1 VRRRPATLLALA
13 ALAALGVGGCSVGA
27 GESDS
32 GGAALAVTRDFGARV
47 MVQERTGEVPGAE
60 TVMRFLQRH
69 ADVDTGYGGRFVES
83 IDGLRSGSRQGE
95 QRDWFY
101 YVNGIEAGKGAA
113 EQDVHGGDR
122 VWWDYRDWSA
132 AMRVPA
138 VVGSFPEPFL
148 HGAEGKRYP
157 VRIDCAPGANDKC
170 GAVADAL
177 NHAGVETN
185 IAGLGGASGEELLRV
200 VVGEWED
207 VRRDNAIGKLEDG
220 PAQSGVFARVHRGE
234 SGYEIDVLDPRGRVT
249 ATLRD
254 GSGIVAAT
262 RFENDQ
268 PTWAVSGTDSAG
280 VDRAIRLLEAAT
292 LRNRYAVAADAG
304 GSHALPSQA
313 VGEQ

>member
-1 VRRRPATLLALA
+1 VRRHPTALLALA
-13 ALAALGVGGCSVGA
+13 AVCAAVVGACSVGA

-47 MVQERTGEVPGAE
+47 LVHERTDEVPGAE
-60 TVMRFLQRH
+60 TAMRFLQRH
-69 ADVDTGYGGRFVES
+69 AEVETGYGGRFVEA
-83 IDGLRSGSRQGE
+83 IDGIRSGSRRGQ

-113 EQDVHGGDR
+113 EQDLHGGDS

-157 VRIDCAPGANDKC
+157 VRIDCAQDAGDQC
-170 GAVADAL
+170 DAVADAL
-177 NHAGVETN
+177 GRAGVETN
-185 IAGLGGASGEELLRV
+185 IAGFGSPSGEELLRV
-200 VVGEWED
+200 VVGEWDD
-207 VRRDNAIGKLEDG
+207 VRRDNAIGRIEDG
-220 PAQSGVFARVHRGE
+220 PAQSGVFARVHRGD
-234 SGYEIDVLDPRGRVT
+234 SGYRIDVLDAQGRVA
-249 ATLRD
+249 ATLGR

-268 PTWAVSGTDSAG
+268 PTWAVSGTDAAG
-280 VDRAIRLLEAAT
+280 VDRAIRLLDARA

-304 GSHALPSQA
+304 GPRALPA
-313 VGEQ
+313 RGVERE